1 MRSRWSKVLALSV
14 LFLSS
19 AGLPGLHAS
28 PDFPVYR
35 LYAATE
41 LKAKDDGHFYAKA
54 EINGSNITV
63 VVDTGASAVA
73 LPYGDADR
81 AGLHPRNLN
90 YNIPVSTANGVIK
103 AAEVTLR
110 KVEINGVK
118 VNDVRGL
125 VMPEGALGVTLL
137 GMSYLSRLQGFSI
150 EDGVLKLKN

>member
-1 MRSRWSKVLALSV
+1 MRSRLSKVVALSV
-14 LFLSS
+14 LYLSS
-19 AGLPGLHAS
+19 AGMPGLYAA
-28 PDFPVYR
+28 PETPTLG
-35 LYAATE
+35 LYVATE

-54 EINGSNITV
+54 EINGSSITV

>member
-1 MRSRWSKVLALSV
+1 MRSRLSKVFALSV
-14 LFLSS
+14 LYLSS
-19 AGLPGLHAS
+19 AGLPGLHAA
-28 PDFPVYR
+28 PEAPAYR

-41 LKAKDDGHFYAKA
+41 LKAKTDGHFYAKA
-54 EINGSNITV
+54 EINGSMITV

-73 LPYGDADR
+73 MPYKDADR
-81 AGLHPRNLN
+81 AGLRPRSLN
-90 YNIPVSTANGVIK
+90 YNIPVATANGMIK